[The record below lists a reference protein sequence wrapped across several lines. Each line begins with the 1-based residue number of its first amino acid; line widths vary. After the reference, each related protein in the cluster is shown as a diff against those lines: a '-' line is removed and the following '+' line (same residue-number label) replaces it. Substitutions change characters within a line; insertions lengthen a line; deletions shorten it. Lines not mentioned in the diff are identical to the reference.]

1 MRGVRYILTVWLLMV
16 CCGVVR
22 AVSGRSGDLILRL
35 EESLARKGDYVRQ
48 KEGRIAQIQKRLDR
62 THSDFGTYQAY
73 ISLYEEYK
81 SYKYDSAH
89 VYALR
94 SLQLAERLGKPDFIV
109 EAKCAITFCLLSAG
123 LYREAFEELK
133 SIDLGRTTPGYRRKY
148 YWMATRL
155 HYDMADYNHSQP
167 YQDQY
172 IRQGSMYTDSLL
184 GYLVP
189 HSPDWLYATGMRQMK
204 EYSYDESTYTFRQ
217 LLKKPDIGIH
227 TKAIITSCLGWIS
240 LGQNERESAK
250 SYLAQA
256 AIYDNESATKETTAL
271 CVLARMLYEDGD
283 IERATRFVQSALDD
297 ANYYDARQRKI
308 QIGDILPIIE
318 QDRYATVKNER
329 NAMTAAFVA
338 AVLAFV
344 LLLMGTYIIRRQI
357 KKLKEARITIEE
369 RNRELQKT
377 NSQLCEANAIKDEY
391 IGKSF
396 YLNAEYINKVEKLY
410 KTIDRKITTKQ
421 YEELRSS
428 LKESELMAER
438 KNMFEDFDETFLRLF
453 PDFVTQYNQLFEEKD
468 RKIPEKEKALTN
480 EMRIYALI
488 RLGIADSERIANFL
502 DYSVHT
508 INTYKTRIKNKS
520 VVDNDEF
527 ERRIMAI

>member
-1 MRGVRYILTVWLLMV
+1 MRYILIAWLLMAHW
-16 CCGVVR
+16 GLGK
-22 AVSGRSGDLILRL
+22 AATDRSTGLILQL
-35 EESLARKGDYVRQ
+35 EESLTRKDDYVRQ
-48 KEGRIAQIQKRLDR
+48 RESRIAQLRKRLDKVY
-62 THSDFGTYQAY
+62 SDFGIYQAY

-89 VYALR
+89 VYAQR
-94 SLQLAERLGKPDFIV
+94 SLQLAERLDKPDFIV

-123 LYREAFEELK
+123 LYREAFKELE
-133 SIDLGRTTPGYRRKY
+133 SIDIARATPDFRRTF

-155 HYDMADYNHSQP
+155 NYDMADYNHSQP
-167 YQDQY
+167 YLDQY
-172 IRQGSMYTDSLL
+172 IRQGSLYTDSLL

-189 HSPDWLYATGMRQMK
+189 YSSDWLYAVGMRQMK
-204 EYSYDESTYTFRQ
+204 EYRYDESVYTFKQ
-217 LLKKPDIGIH
+217 LLKKPDLSIH

-240 LGQNERESAK
+240 IGQNERDDAK

-256 AIYDNESATKETTAL
+256 AICDNESATKETTAL

-308 QIGDILPIIE
+308 QIGDVLPIIE
-318 QDRYATVKNER
+318 QDRYTVVKNER
-329 NAMTAAFVA
+329 NAMMAAFVT
-338 AVLAFV
+338 AVLGFV
-344 LLLMGTYIIRRQI
+344 IMLISTYIIRRQI

-369 RNRELQKT
+369 RNQALQKT

-428 LKESELMAER
+428 LKESELMEER

-453 PDFVTQYNQLFEEKD
+453 PDFVIQYNQLFEEKD
-468 RKIPEKEKALTN
+468 RKQPEKEKTLTN

-488 RLGIADSERIANFL
+488 RLGITDSERIANFL

-520 VVDNDEF
+520 VVDNEEF